1 MNAPTARRALLLAT
15 LAACALPT
23 ASRAQ
28 ATYPSKP
35 ITIIVPF
42 SPGGGVDVMAR
53 LIAEKLRASL
63 GQVVNVDNKAGG
75 SGMIGAL
82 AAVRAAADGH
92 TLLMATAGETAI
104 NPHVHKGRMAYA
116 PDKDLVPITLVV
128 KVPNVVVVNPKLPV
142 KTMAEL
148 LAYAKAHPGQLSYGT
163 SGIGNPQ
170 HLAGELL
177 QQMSGLPF
185 AHVPYRGAANQL
197 TDTAGGS
204 IAMTFVSLGGAKPFM
219 KDGRV
224 RAIAITS
231 PTRSPLAPEL
241 PAVAE
246 TKGLEGYKLENWF
259 GLFAPAATPAPVV
272 ARLHAV
278 VQEALKDPELA
289 KRLHELGGEPTPMPQ
304 AQFKAF
310 IQAESAAF
318 GKLVEAAK
326 ITAEN

>member
-1 MNAPTARRALLLAT
+1 
-15 LAACALPT
+15 
-23 ASRAQ
+23 
-28 ATYPSKP
+28 
-35 ITIIVPF
+35 
-42 SPGGGVDVMAR
+42 
-53 LIAEKLRASL
+53 
-63 GQVVNVDNKAGG
+63 
-75 SGMIGAL
+75 
-82 AAVRAAADGH
+82 
-92 TLLMATAGETAI
+92 
-104 NPHVHKGRMAYA
+104 
-116 PDKDLVPITLVV
+116 
-128 KVPNVVVVNPKLPV
+128 
-142 KTMAEL
+142 
-148 LAYAKAHPGQLSYGT
+148 
-163 SGIGNPQ
+163 
-170 HLAGELL
+170 
-177 QQMSGLPF
+177 
-185 AHVPYRGAANQL
+185 
-197 TDTAGGS
+197 
-204 IAMTFVSLGGAKPFM
+204 MTFVSLGGAKPFM